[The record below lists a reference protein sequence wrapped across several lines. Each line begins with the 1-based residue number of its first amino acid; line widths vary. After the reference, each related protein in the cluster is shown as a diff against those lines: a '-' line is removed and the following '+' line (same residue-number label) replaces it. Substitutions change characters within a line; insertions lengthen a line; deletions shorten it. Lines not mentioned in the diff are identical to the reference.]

1 MIDARITIEKLIAY
15 AKEFLHLNAFDE
27 IYARNILLREL
38 KLSAPYSGEELDLK
52 FIKDLTVPDVL
63 LGELCAYAED
73 AGIISEGEAER
84 YSAYIMGILTPL
96 PSEVNRVFKLLRESI
111 GAQEA
116 CDYLYQ
122 LSIKNNYIQKTAI
135 DRNIKWDAE
144 FDKNSLEIT
153 INLSKPEKNNKDI
166 AKALAAQK
174 TATEKYPLCPLCKE
188 NEGFAGTETH
198 PARGNI
204 RTVSLKLDGEDWF
217 VQYSPY
223 SYYDEHCIA
232 INKQHVPMVVNG
244 ATIRKLLDFV
254 DYFPNYFI
262 GSNASLPIV
271 GGSILTH
278 EHFQGGRH
286 LMPMQKAKNYKLY
299 RSKNFPT
306 VEVSIVDWYNSVV
319 RLVSENREEISALAT
334 QIVEMWST
342 YSDEENQIVARTGDV
357 PHNAVTPIVRMLDK
371 NKYCIELI
379 LRNNC
384 TSEEYPE
391 GIFHA
396 HPEYHNIK
404 KEGIGI
410 IEVMGLFIL
419 PGRLKTQ
426 LAGIADLLM
435 NKDKTAVDAL
445 LASDHP
451 LHVHASACAAL
462 KKKYGT
468 VKDRERAEQI
478 VQNYVNDTC
487 ASILDNTAVFKANKE
502 GRAAFAKFLSSLQ
515 IC

>member
-1 MIDARITIEKLIAY
+1 MIDAKITVEKLISY

-27 IYARNILLREL
+27 VYARNLLLREL
-38 KLSAPYSGEELDLK
+38 RLTAPYQGNDLDLK

-63 LGELCAYAED
+63 LDELCTYAEKE
-73 AGIISEGEAER
+73 GIISEGERER
-84 YSAYIMGILTPL
+84 YSAYVMGILTPL

-122 LSIKNNYIQKTAI
+122 LCIKNNYIQKTAI
-135 DRNIKWDAE
+135 DRNIKWDAN
-144 FDKNSLEIT
+144 FDKNPLEIT
-153 INLSKPEKNNKDI
+153 INLSKPEKSNKDI
-166 AKALAAQK
+166 AKALSEPK
-174 TATEKYPLCPLCKE
+174 PATEKYPLCPLCKE

-271 GGSILTH
+271 GGSILAH

-286 LMPMQKAKNYKLY
+286 LMPMQKAKNYKTY

-334 QIVEMWST
+334 QIIEAWSV
-342 YSDEENQIVARTGDV
+342 YSDAEQNVVSHTGDV
-357 PHNAVTPIVRMLDK
+357 RHNAVTPIVRMLEK
-371 NKYCIELI
+371 NKYCVELI
-379 LRNNC
+379 LRNNR

-426 LAGIADLLM
+426 LAGIADVLM
-435 NKDKTAVDAL
+435 DKNKTAVEAL
-445 LASDHP
+445 YSPEHP
-451 LHVHASACAAL
+451 LHVHADACAIL

-468 VKDRERAEQI
+468 IKDRERAEKI
-478 VQNYVNDTC
+478 IQNYVNETC
-487 ASILDNTAVFKANKE
+487 AAILDNTAVFKANKE
-502 GRAAFAKFLSSLQ
+502 GRAAFAKFLSSLS
-515 IC
+515 IA